1 MLGRPPVYADI
12 VEEHFDELES
22 LWEQRE
28 ANVFTPD
35 WTLRDLADHEAR
47 AEAHLDGLRLAE
59 LHGVELARARL
70 GAGERSAATAAA
82 FVLWECGDAEA
93 RKLVWSQFVAGEPP
107 VRDGIRIALRHLP
120 IAELRASL
128 LDAMTKAPDVAIAAV
143 DVLTFHRLPVPPFDH
158 LMATT
163 NPGSLRQV
171 LGAAGR
177 SRRLH
182 ADDFATAVRHPD
194 PGVRSAALHAAAR
207 AGLPQLADTCRAA
220 AVSGGD
226 PSALAFLGILGDARD
241 LAVLETA
248 LRRKD
253 LMVTAISTLGVM
265 GQVSTIPMLLELMA
279 DPVMGKPATAAY
291 KRITGAVNVEGEKP
305 FPPPPVAEGEDEDEA
320 LPPDPAKAK
329 ADWTRRESDM
339 TAGRAWQSG
348 IAIDDGALP
357 PRFDELPLEFRRDVF
372 LRLRW
377 RGGAAIPDIELEA
390 LATRQRAA

>member
-12 VEEHFDELES
+12 VEEHFDELDA
-22 LWEQRE
+22 LWEHRE

-59 LHGVELARARL
+59 LHGVDLARARL
-70 GAGERSAATAAA
+70 GAGARSAATAAT
-82 FVLWECGDAEA
+82 FVLWESGDVEA
-93 RKLVWSQFVAGEPP
+93 RKFVWSQFLAGEPP
-107 VRDGIRIALRHLP
+107 VRDGIRLALRHLP

-128 LDAMTKAPDVAIAAV
+128 LDAMTRGADVAVAAL

-163 NPGSLRQV
+163 NPGVLRQV

-177 SRRLH
+177 SRRFH

-220 AVSGGD
+220 AISDAD

-241 LAVLETA
+241 LALVETA
-248 LRRKD
+248 LRRKE
-253 LMVTAISTLGVM
+253 LAATAISALGVM
-265 GQVSTIPMLLELMA
+265 GQVSAVPVLLELMS
-279 DPVMGKPATAAY
+279 DPVLGKAATAAY
-291 KRITGAVNVEGEKP
+291 KRITGAMSVEGEKP

-329 ADWTRRESDM
+329 DDWGRREPDM

-348 IAIDDGALP
+348 IAIDDGVLP
-357 PRFDELPLEFRRDVF
+357 ARFDELPLDSRRDMF

-377 RGGAAIPDIELEA
+377 RSGAAIPDIELEA
-390 LATRQRAA
+390 LAARQRAA